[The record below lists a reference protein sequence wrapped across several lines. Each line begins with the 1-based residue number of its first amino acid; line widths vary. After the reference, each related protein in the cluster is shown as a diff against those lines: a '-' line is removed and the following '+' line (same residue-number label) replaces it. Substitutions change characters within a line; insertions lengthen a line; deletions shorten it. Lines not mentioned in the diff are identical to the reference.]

1 MKRVFQIIAALM
13 VIFVLAL
20 SLTAC
25 GTSKTGKL
33 ESKSDSSSTN
43 SNGDSGGNGDGNS
56 SRDSGNVIEIGIV
69 QIVEHPSLNTIREA
83 FISHLAENGYV
94 DGKNIRIDYQNA
106 QNEQTNLNTIC
117 QKFKS
122 DKKDLVIAI
131 ATPSAMAAAGVLTDI
146 PVLFSACTD
155 PVGSGLVTSLEKPGG
170 NVTGTSDAVSASK
183 IMELAK
189 RITPGIK
196 TIGALYN
203 SSESNSIAVINE
215 LKEYAAENGME
226 VIEGTVTNTSEVQQ
240 VTQSLAS
247 KVDAIFSPIDNTIAA
262 AMPIV
267 SQVAENAKV
276 PVYVGADSM
285 VADGGLATYG
295 INYIELGKETADMA
309 IEILNGGNPGEMPVR
324 TISEVEIY
332 VNKKTADA
340 IGITLPEDVLS
351 EAAQVFE

>member
-25 GTSKTGKL
+25 GTSKTVKL
-33 ESKSDSSSTN
+33 ESSSDSSSTN
-43 SNGDSGGNGDGNS
+43 CSSGNGGGNSGGDNGK
-56 SRDSGNVIEIGIV
+56 VIEIGIV
-69 QIVEHPSLNTIREA
+69 QIVEHPSLNTIRES
-83 FISHLAENGYV
+83 FIAHLAENGYV

-122 DKKDLVIAI
+122 DKKDLVVAI

>member
-25 GTSKTGKL
+25 GTSKTVKL
-33 ESKSDSSSTN
+33 ESSSDSSSTN
-43 SNGDSGGNGDGNS
+43 SSSGNGGGNSGGDNGK
-56 SRDSGNVIEIGIV
+56 VIEIGIV
-69 QIVEHPSLNTIREA
+69 QIVEHPSLNTIRES
-83 FISHLAENGYV
+83 FIAHLAENGYV

-122 DKKDLVIAI
+122 DKKDLVVAI